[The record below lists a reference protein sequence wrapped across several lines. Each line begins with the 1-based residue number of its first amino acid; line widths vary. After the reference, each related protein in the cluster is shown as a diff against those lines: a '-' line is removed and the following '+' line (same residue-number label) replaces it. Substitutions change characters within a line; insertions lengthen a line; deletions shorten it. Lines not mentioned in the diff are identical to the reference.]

1 MAFSKKG
8 NITPE
13 EWLKEEASWQLRKII
28 DALNAAHTMPFHCAW
43 LERDLGRNYLEMLKG
58 MESLLLMIWSQSNI
72 SSISKIE
79 HQVMVWYGQQKR
91 SHKNILSGYYRHQE
105 HLTEWASSPE
115 AQSYGLSAK
124 WSDYLLFVMAVETN
138 HLTKMSSGIISLTAR
153 ECEAIA
159 TLFLSKMQ
167 MILIAEPLQLCIDFF
182 TWISPFTQESVSLS
196 FREDNNLK
204 QLKFAAFNKLRRELT
219 KSDQWSSLCGMYL
232 DVLYEIAGKRNDTLQ
247 GENT

>member
-1 MAFSKKG
+1 MAFSKKE
-8 NITPE
+8 NMNPE
-13 EWLKEEASWQLRKII
+13 EWLKEEASWQLGKII
-28 DALNAAHTMPFHCAW
+28 DALNAAHTMPFHCSW

-58 MESLLLMIWSQSNI
+58 MESLLLMIWSQLNS

-79 HQVMVWYGQQKR
+79 HQIMVWYGQQKR
-91 SHKNILSGYYRHQE
+91 SQINILSSYYRHQE

-138 HLTKMSSGIISLTAR
+138 HLTKVSSGIISLTAR
-153 ECEAIA
+153 ESEAIV

-167 MILIAEPLQLCIDFF
+167 MIHIAEPHQLCIDFF
-182 TWISPFTQESVSLS
+182 TCISAFTQESVSLPFS
-196 FREDNNLK
+196 EDDDLK
-204 QLKFAAFNKLRRELT
+204 QTKFAAFNKFRRELT

-232 DVLYEIAGKRNDTLQ
+232 DVLDEIAGKRNDK
-247 GENT
+247 

>member
-1 MAFSKKG
+1 M
-8 NITPE
+8 NPE
-13 EWLKEEASWQLRKII
+13 EWLQEEASWQLGKILN
-28 DALNAAHTMPFHCAW
+28 ALNAAHTMPFHCSW

-58 MESLLLMIWSQSNI
+58 MESLLLMIWSQLNN

-91 SHKNILSGYYRHQE
+91 SQKNILRGYYRNQE
-105 HLTEWASSPE
+105 HLTEWASSSE

-138 HLTKMSSGIISLTAR
+138 HLTKVSSGKISMTAR
-153 ECEAIA
+153 ESEAIA

-167 MILIAEPLQLCIDFF
+167 MILIAEPHQLCIDFF
-182 TWISPFTQESVSLS
+182 TWISPFTQESVYLP
-196 FREDNNLK
+196 FREDDDLK
-204 QLKFAAFNKLRRELT
+204 QTKFAAFNKFRRELT

-232 DVLYEIAGKRNDTLQ
+232 DVLDEIAGKRNDK
-247 GENT
+247 

>member
-1 MAFSKKG
+1 M
-8 NITPE
+8 NPE
-13 EWLKEEASWQLRKII
+13 EWLKEEASWQLGKII
-28 DALNAAHTMPFHCAW
+28 DALNAAHTMPFHSSW

-58 MESLLLMIWSQSNI
+58 MESMLLMIWSQLNS

-91 SHKNILSGYYRHQE
+91 SKKNLLSSYYLHQE

-124 WSDYLLFVMAVETN
+124 WSAYLLLVMAVETN

-153 ECEAIA
+153 ESEAIA

-167 MILIAEPLQLCIDFF
+167 MILIAEPHKLCIDFF
-182 TWISPFTQESVSLS
+182 TWISPFTQESVYLP
-196 FREDNNLK
+196 FREDDDLK
-204 QLKFAAFNKLRRELT
+204 HTKFAVFNKLRRELT

-232 DVLYEIAGKRNDTLQ
+232 DVLDEIAGKRN
-247 GENT
+247 EK

>member
-8 NITPE
+8 NMSPE
-13 EWLKEEASWQLRKII
+13 EWLKEEASWQLGKII

-43 LERDLGRNYLEMLKG
+43 LERDLGRNYLAMLKG
-58 MESLLLMIWSQSNI
+58 MESLLLIIWSQLKS

-91 SHKNILSGYYRHQE
+91 SQKNILSSYYRHQE
-105 HLTEWASSPE
+105 HLTEWASSHE
-115 AQSYGLSAK
+115 VQSYGLSAK

-138 HLTKMSSGIISLTAR
+138 HLTKVSSGTISLTAR
-153 ECEAIA
+153 ESEAIA

-167 MILIAEPLQLCIDFF
+167 MILIAEPHKLCIDFF
-182 TWISPFTQESVSLS
+182 TWISPFTQESISLP
-196 FREDNNLK
+196 FHEDDDLK
-204 QLKFAAFNKLRRELT
+204 QTKFATFNKFRRKLT

-232 DVLYEIAGKRNDTLQ
+232 DVLDEIAGKRNDK
-247 GENT
+247 

>member
-1 MAFSKKG
+1 MAFSKKE
-8 NITPE
+8 NMIPE
-13 EWLKEEASWQLRKII
+13 EWLKEEASWQLGKII

-58 MESLLLMIWSQSNI
+58 MESLLLMIWGQLNS
-72 SSISKIE
+72 SSISKVE

-91 SHKNILSGYYRHQE
+91 SQKNILSSYYRHQE

-124 WSDYLLFVMAVETN
+124 WSDYLRFVMTVETN

-153 ECEAIA
+153 ESEAIA
-159 TLFLSKMQ
+159 ALFLSKMQ
-167 MILIAEPLQLCIDFF
+167 MIHIADPHQLCMDFF

-196 FREDNNLK
+196 FREDDDLK
-204 QLKFAAFNKLRRELT
+204 QTKFAAFSKFRRELT
-219 KSDQWSSLCGMYL
+219 KSEKWSSLCGMYL
-232 DVLYEIAGKRNDTLQ
+232 DALDEIAGKRN
-247 GENT
+247 EK